1 MSSSSIDELTFD
13 IEAGRTLQAL
23 ETSLNELDGVE
34 ADLESGILTIEFED
48 GSRFVANSHRAARQ
62 IWFAAGA
69 KAWHFDVDLATSRWT
84 ATKTGEEIWAC
95 VEEQVAQKLGRAIRL
110 ERMATV

>member
-1 MSSSSIDELTFD
+1 MAPPIDELTFD
-13 IEAGRTLQAL
+13 VEASRTLQAL
-23 ETSLNELDGVE
+23 EASLNEIEGIE

-48 GSRFVANSHRAARQ
+48 GSRFVVNSHRAARQ

-69 KAWHFDVDLATSRWT
+69 QAWHFDLDTATSRWV

-95 VEEQVAQKLGRAIRL
+95 VEAQVAQKLGQPIRL
-110 ERMATV
+110 ERMAVV

>member
-1 MSSSSIDELTFD
+1 MPTPIDELTFD
-13 IEAGRTLQAL
+13 TEAARTLQAL
-23 ETSLNELDGVE
+23 DTSLNEIDGLE

-48 GSRFVANSHRAARQ
+48 GSRFVVNSHRAARQ

-69 KAWHFDVDLATSRWT
+69 MAWHFDLDPATSRWV
-84 ATKTGEEIWAC
+84 ATKSGEEIWAC
-95 VEEQVAQKLGRAIRL
+95 VEAQVAQKLGQPIRL